1 LDKFLDGS
9 RLLSYMGSKV
19 LRVRKGLTNPNVRVR
34 LLKLMSRSLDNQPH
48 RLPLA
53 AADGPTVP
61 AARDSSSGRVPID
74 GGPVQAVDDGDE
86 ELLQVGDL
94 ARLCGKTVRAIHLY
108 EELGLLRPHAR
119 SKGRYR
125 LFSRDAVI
133 RVRWIGK
140 LQELGLSLTTI
151 QTAVREWEMS
161 SSAPGAMA
169 KMREVYSEKLASTRE
184 QIQRLQALEAEL
196 ADSLKYLETCDTCDP
211 VRLFP
216 ACTCCD
222 LHEQDEHPPEL
233 VAGFRVT

>member
-1 LDKFLDGS
+1 
-9 RLLSYMGSKV
+9 
-19 LRVRKGLTNPNVRVR
+19 
-34 LLKLMSRSLDNQPH
+34 MSRNPENQPH

-53 AADGPTVP
+53 AETVP
-61 AARDSSSGRVPID
+61 AVPVARESSSGRTL
-74 GGPVQAVDDGDE
+74 GLTQAGDELDE

-94 ARLCGKTVRAIHLY
+94 ARLSGKTVRAIHLY

-125 LFSRDAVI
+125 LFSPDAVV

-140 LQELGLSLTTI
+140 LQDLGLSLTTI
-151 QTAVREWEMS
+151 QTVVREWEMS

-169 KMREVYSEKLASTRE
+169 KMRDVYLEKLASTRE

-222 LHEQDEHPPEL
+222 LHEHDDHPPEL

>member
-1 LDKFLDGS
+1 MPRTLES
-9 RLLSYMGSKV
+9 
-19 LRVRKGLTNPNVRVR
+19 
-34 LLKLMSRSLDNQPH
+34 QPH

-53 AADGPTVP
+53 ESPVIPIISDSSKQAPPGPTAG
-61 AARDSSSGRVPID
+61 AAGESE
-74 GGPVQAVDDGDE
+74 E

-108 EELGLLRPHAR
+108 EELGILRPHAR

-125 LFSRDAVI
+125 LFSPDAAV

-140 LQELGLSLTTI
+140 LQDLGLSLSTI
-151 QTAVREWEMS
+151 QTVVREWEMS
-161 SSAPGAMA
+161 PSAPGAMA
-169 KMREVYSEKLASTRE
+169 KMREVYRQKLASTRD
-184 QIQRLQALEAEL
+184 QIEHLKTLEAEL
-196 ADSLKYLETCDTCDP
+196 ADSLMYLETCDTCDP

-222 LHEQDEHPPEL
+222 LHEQNELAPEL

>member
-1 LDKFLDGS
+1 MT
-9 RLLSYMGSKV
+9 R
-19 LRVRKGLTNPNVRVR
+19 TT
-34 LLKLMSRSLDNQPH
+34 DNQPH
-48 RLPLA
+48 RLPIA
-53 AADGPTVP
+53 GDQSFVTAPSAH
-61 AARDSSSGRVPID
+61 DSSRDASSLEEPG
-74 GGPVQAVDDGDE
+74 E

-125 LFSRDAVI
+125 LFSRDAVV

-140 LQELGLSLTTI
+140 LQDLGLSLPTI
-151 QTAVREWEMS
+151 QTALREWETS

-169 KMREVYSEKLASTRE
+169 KMREVYRQKLASTRD

-196 ADSLKYLETCDTCDP
+196 AESLKYLETCDTCST
-211 VRLFP
+211 VRLTE

-222 LHEQDEHPPEL
+222 LHDTNQLPPEL
-233 VAGFRVT
+233 VAGFHAT

>member
-1 LDKFLDGS
+1 MARTLE
-9 RLLSYMGSKV
+9 
-19 LRVRKGLTNPNVRVR
+19 
-34 LLKLMSRSLDNQPH
+34 NQPH

-53 AADGPTVP
+53 ADSVGPTVP
-61 AARDSSSGRVPID
+61 AVRDSTREGALSRS
-74 GGPVQAVDDGDE
+74 AVEATSAVGATGAVAATDDGEE

-108 EELGLLRPHAR
+108 EELGILRPHTR

-125 LFSRDAVI
+125 LFSRDAVM

-140 LQELGLSLTTI
+140 LQDLGLSLPTI
-151 QTAVREWEMS
+151 QAVVREWEMS
-161 SSAPGAMA
+161 SSAPDAMA
-169 KMREVYSEKLASTRE
+169 KMREVYRAKLASTRE
-184 QIQRLQALEAEL
+184 QIQHLQALEAEL

-222 LHEQDEHPPEL
+222 LHDHDQLPPEL
-233 VAGFRVT
+233 VAGFRAM